1 MKVQHVPLE
10 WVNRTWDMVEEY
22 IQSALN
28 HAKGDYTIEQV
39 KTYLTQG
46 SWTLLVATDDE
57 NKIHGAAVVNF
68 YNRPNDRVAFVVTIG
83 GKLIT
88 SKDTFAQLKAYLV
101 AMGATVLEGAA
112 RESIARLWSRYGFSE
127 KYRIVGVKL

>member
-10 WVNRTWDMVEEY
+10 WVNRTGDMVEGY
-22 IQSALN
+22 IQSALE
-28 HAKGDYTIEQV
+28 HANGDYTAEQV

-46 SWTLLVATDDE
+46 NWVLLVATDDE

-68 YNRPNDRVAFVVTIG
+68 FNRPNDRVAFVVAIG
-83 GKLIT
+83 GRLI
-88 SKDTFAQLKAYLV
+88 SNQDTFAQLKAYLV

-112 RESIARLWSRYGFSE
+112 RESIAKLWSRYGFSE